1 MVDDDAPSDADII
14 RVSLSEPEEFGLL
27 FDRHYRAVFSY
38 AVRSIGVSEGQDV
51 ASETFVQAFRSR
63 HRFDLSY
70 RSARPWLLGIASNL
84 ISNRYR
90 SFERRD
96 RAYGR
101 AAGRVQD
108 RDEFDM
114 AAAERLDATVH
125 SARVREAL
133 ESLRPQ
139 ERTVV
144 TLFVFAGLSYREI
157 SHALGV
163 SEGTVKSRLSR
174 GRVNLRNL
182 LRDVGEQWG
191 KR

>member
-1 MVDDDAPSDADII
+1 MVDDAPSDADII
-14 RVSLSEPEEFGLL
+14 QVSLSEPEEFGLL

-144 TLFVFAGLSYREI
+144 TLFVFAGFSYREI

-174 GRVNLRNL
+174 GRVNLRNQ

>member
-1 MVDDDAPSDADII
+1 MVDDAPSDADII

-27 FDRHYRAVFSY
+27 FDRHYRAVYSY
-38 AVRSIGVSEGQDV
+38 AVRSIGASEGQDV

-108 RDEFDM
+108 RDEFDT
-114 AAAERLDATVH
+114 AAAERLDATIH

-157 SHALGV
+157 GHALGL
-163 SEGTVKSRLSR
+163 SEGTIKSRLSR
-174 GRVNLRNL
+174 ARVNLRNQ

-191 KR
+191 SDE